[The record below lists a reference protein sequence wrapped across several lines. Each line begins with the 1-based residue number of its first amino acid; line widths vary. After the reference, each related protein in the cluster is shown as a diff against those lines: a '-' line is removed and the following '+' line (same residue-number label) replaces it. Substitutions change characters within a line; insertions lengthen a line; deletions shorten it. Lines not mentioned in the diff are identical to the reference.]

1 MKRLLI
7 LGIAVIGVLFLWE
20 HREFFNRYVNR
31 DVASAPK
38 GIEAAEKSANRAK
51 TRVNQT
57 RAVESGGVESIKDGM
72 SRDEVKKLIG
82 DPSSV
87 ESDGRGEVWIYDTL
101 GRKIT
106 FRNGFVFAID
116 PI

>member
-7 LGIAVIGVLFLWE
+7 LGIALIGVLFLWE
-20 HREFFNRYVNR
+20 HRDYFNRYVNR
-31 DVASAPK
+31 DVVSAPK
-38 GIEAAEKSANRAK
+38 GVVAAEKSANRAK

-57 RAVESGGVESIKDGM
+57 RAVDSGGIESIKDGM
-72 SRDEVKKLIG
+72 SQNDVKQLIG
-82 DPSSV
+82 DPSSI
-87 ESDGRGEVWIYDTL
+87 ENDGRGDVWIYDTL

-106 FRNGFVFAID
+106 FRNGLVFSID